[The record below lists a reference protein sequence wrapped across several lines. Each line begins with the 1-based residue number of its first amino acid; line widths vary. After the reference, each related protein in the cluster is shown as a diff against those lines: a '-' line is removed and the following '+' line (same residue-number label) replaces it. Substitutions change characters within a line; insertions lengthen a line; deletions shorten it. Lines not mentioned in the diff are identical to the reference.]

1 MAGAQIGKDFSVK
14 GHKLEAG
21 AIAEYAR
28 IEPYVY
34 SHFHP
39 NTAQAAHLGV
49 PLGAPNGPNSQTI
62 DFAVYG
68 RFARR
73 INVNVRNTWLWKG
86 TDYGSAIN
94 DTTPTSNHFKLPK
107 KFLDGAK
114 MKYSLSPAISY
125 DGDFV
130 FYQLEFTL
138 FNDEKIYTRLGVK
151 W

>member
-1 MAGAQIGKDFSVK
+1 M
-14 GHKLEAG
+14 
-21 AIAEYAR
+21 
-28 IEPYVY
+28 
-34 SHFHP
+34 
-39 NTAQAAHLGV
+39 
-49 PLGAPNGPNSQTI
+49 
-62 DFAVYG
+62 
-68 RFARR
+68 
-73 INVNVRNTWLWKG
+73 RNTWLGKG

-94 DTTPTSNHFKLPK
+94 DTAPTSNHFRVPI